1 VRRAILFAV
10 LGPPLGA
17 VVGFWLIVPA
27 MNWAL
32 SDAGSPYVWPGPD
45 YHDVVLLPLAYS
57 LGVIPA
63 FLCGAFDE
71 WLVRQR
77 VSAHAARTAAFGFFA
92 CFLMLLPL
100 FAIGVAGHPVVFIFG
115 LVGAMPAAICA
126 WISSWLW
133 PLRDA

>member
-1 VRRAILFAV
+1 MRRALLFAV

-17 VVGFWLIVPA
+17 IVGFWLIVPA

-32 SDAGSPYVWPGPD
+32 SDARDAYVWAGPD

-57 LGVIPA
+57 LGGVPA
-63 FLCGAFDE
+63 FLSGSFDE
-71 WLVRQR
+71 WLVRRR
-77 VSAHAARTAAFGFFA
+77 VGAHVARTAAFGFFA

-100 FAIGVAGHPVVFIFG
+100 LAIGVAGHPVVFVFG
-115 LVGAMPAAICA
+115 LVGATPAAICA
-126 WISSWLW
+126 GISSWLW